1 MLITGNGGGGNTGG
15 LAIPKVGRNIIRI
28 ENSPAAIISIFIF
41 FIVVIMSML
50 LLIPPEY
57 MFMEMMLHIKT
68 HYRHS
73 PELEQDTAYI
83 KHHFL
88 DKELIYYHS
97 RALFLFSPS

>member
-15 LAIPKVGRNIIRI
+15 PAIPNVGRNIIRI

-50 LLIPPEY
+50 LLILPEY
-57 MFMEMMLHIKT
+57 VFLEMMIPIRT
-68 HYRHS
+68 HYLYS
-73 PELEQDTAYI
+73 PEFEQDTAYI

-88 DKELIYYHS
+88 
-97 RALFLFSPS
+97 R